1 MNKLLADDAEKVPQ
15 SWNINN
21 FPSLVH
27 SYSSLCS
34 RAWESTRTVWGTR
47 RCSSWS
53 EESLFRRNSSFCRMF
68 ERPRNSQERSR
79 VTSAKGDERGCVRGG
94 AGKKKERRQSSS
106 ARARNERKME
116 SKLDR
121 NGQFP
126 GKDKRLECVPGWYE
140 CYDWRGIKGKLLK
153 KVIEEYKAV

>member
-94 AGKKKERRQSSS
+94 AGRKKSGGNP
-106 ARARNERKME
+106 RARGRETRGRWRVN
-116 SKLDR
+116 STGTV
-121 NGQFP
+121 NSP
-126 GKDKRLECVPGWYE
+126 GKTR
-140 CYDWRGIKGKLLK
+140 DWSVCPAGTSVTTGGESRGSF
-153 KVIEEYKAV
+153 